1 MTTPGGP
8 MGSAGGSRAAG
19 TGGAGP
25 VRVAGGVPP
34 AGRRWRLAGNLGF
47 LFDGVEWA
55 ARPAAARDAGLRF
68 VEFPWPPDPDGLAVA
83 LAAAG
88 VRPVLVNVAAG
99 DLAAG
104 DRGFGHL
111 PGRVGEWRDALD
123 AALAFAVRTGC
134 PILNVLAGI
143 AQPDRAGSGSPDRVG
158 GGPVGEQRR
167 CLSANLRWA
176 GPRAAAVGVRLVVE
190 ACNATDSPGYL
201 APRVADVVEL
211 LDAAGTPEV
220 GVQVDTYHCGMSGDD
235 PVEWVRR
242 LGARLGHV
250 QLADHP
256 GRHEPGTGR
265 LDLAGVLAAL
275 RETGYAGAVGLEYV
289 PDGVPVSEVVRQAE
303 GLG

>member
-1 MTTPGGP
+1 
-8 MGSAGGSRAAG
+8 
-19 TGGAGP
+19 
-25 VRVAGGVPP
+25 V
-34 AGRRWRLAGNLGF
+34 
-47 LFDGVEWA
+47 D
-55 ARPAAARDAGLRF
+55 
-68 VEFPWPPDPDGLAVA
+68 
-83 LAAAG
+83 
-88 VRPVLVNVAAG
+88 
-99 DLAAG
+99 
-104 DRGFGHL
+104 
-111 PGRVGEWRDALD
+111 
-123 AALAFAVRTGC
+123 
-134 PILNVLAGI
+134 VLAGI
-143 AQPDRAGSGSPDRVG
+143 AQPDRAGSGSLERVG

-167 CLSANLRWA
+167 CLSGNLRWA

-201 APRVADVVEL
+201 VPRVADVVEL

-220 GVQVDTYHCGMSGDD
+220 GVQVDTYHCGRSGDD

-289 PDGVPVSEVVRQAE
+289 PDGVPVSEVVRQVE